1 MLVRN
6 YEMKYFIMT
15 TSNHNGTTSAVLAK
29 TNDGT
34 ILGIPPDPMNVDYLE
49 YVKWLFDG
57 NTPEEWQPDAI
68 TEPTVEPEITQP
80 DMEEGN

>member
-1 MLVRN
+1 
-6 YEMKYFIMT
+6 MKYFIMT

-57 NTPEEWQPDAI
+57 NTAEEWQPNA
-68 TEPTVEPEITQP
+68 VEPETTQP
-80 DMEEGN
+80 DMEEEI

>member
-1 MLVRN
+1 
-6 YEMKYFIMT
+6 MT

-57 NTPEEWQPDAI
+57 NTAEEWQPDV
-68 TEPTVEPEITQP
+68 VEPETTQP
-80 DMEEGN
+80 DMEEEV